1 MARHPHLLL
10 EGKMSGKLRWMTL
23 IVALTLVVFTLQS
36 NLVFSAD
43 EPQKDIS
50 DHPGCPYCGM
60 NRGQWAH
67 SRMLIEYD
75 DGTAVGLCSLRC
87 AAVDM
92 VNNIDKFPK
101 KIGVGDYGTKALLD
115 AETAVWVIGG
125 DLPGVMTKRAK
136 WAFKDPAAAEAFIK
150 AHGGQK
156 GDLNAAIEAAYDDI
170 NQDTKMIR
178 ERRKAKRMQSQ
189 PGGDKK

>member
-1 MARHPHLLL
+1 
-10 EGKMSGKLRWMTL
+10 MSRKFRWMTV
-23 IVALTLVVFTLQS
+23 IVALTLFALAFQS

-43 EPQKDIS
+43 EPQKDIK
-50 DHPGCPYCGM
+50 DHPSCPYCGM
-60 NRGQWAH
+60 NRQQWAH

-75 DGTAVGLCSLRC
+75 DGTAVGFCSLRC

-101 KIGVGDYGTKALLD
+101 KIGVGDYNTKALLD

-125 DLPGVMTKRAK
+125 DQAGVMTKRAK

-150 AHGGQK
+150 GHGGTK

-189 PGGDKK
+189 PAGDKK